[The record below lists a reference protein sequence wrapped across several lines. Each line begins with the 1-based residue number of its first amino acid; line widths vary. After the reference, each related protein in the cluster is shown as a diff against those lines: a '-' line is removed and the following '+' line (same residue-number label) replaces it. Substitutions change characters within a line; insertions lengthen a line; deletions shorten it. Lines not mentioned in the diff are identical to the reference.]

1 MDINSLISEMKLYLE
16 SQHRKKPRE
25 PILSFLERYFKNLTK
40 GTYFDEPCTQLQCSS
55 GKNRSIDEML
65 LIVKT
70 EYPKSKNSDIYKAF
84 RKLLLQ
90 NKQLVLVYCC
100 DIDKWVFTKFTV
112 TSINTNFIW
121 NHSNSDTKKD
131 KKGKGKETF
140 NSFMIDKLGF
150 TEEELYR
157 EV

>member
-84 RKLLLQ
+84 KKLLLIEE
-90 NKQLVLVYCC
+90 NKPYGSRLSLVYCK
-100 DIDKWVFTKFTV
+100 DIDKWVF
-112 TSINTNFIW
+112 
-121 NHSNSDTKKD
+121 
-131 KKGKGKETF
+131 
-140 NSFMIDKLGF
+140 MIQK
-150 TEEELYR
+150 
-157 EV
+157 